1 MKGSIMN
8 SRFMVLTLIILGA
21 AFTRLIPHYPNFTA
35 IGAVALFGGA
45 YYSKKWLSF
54 LVPLTALFLTDLI
67 IGLYSQMWIVYLSF
81 VLIVL
86 IGWTLQGIKKPGK
99 VILASI
105 SASVSFFIITNF
117 AMWYG
122 SSLYPQNFTG
132 IMESYTAAIPFFSY
146 TLLGDLFYVGI
157 MFGAFEI
164 AKAKFPQL
172 ARTARYV

>member
-1 MKGSIMN
+1 MKEN
-8 SRFMVLTLIILGA
+8 VKNPRFVVLTLIILGA

-45 YYSKKWLSF
+45 YFNKKWF
-54 LVPLTALFLTDLI
+54 AFIVPLAALFLTDLI
-67 IGLYSQMWIVYLSF
+67 IGFYSQMWVVYLSF
-81 VLIVL
+81 LLIVV
-86 IGWTLQGIKKPGK
+86 IGMSLQGTKKPGK

-132 IMESYTAAIPFFSY
+132 IIESYTAAIPFFSY

-157 MFGAFEI
+157 MFGVFEI
-164 AKAKFPQL
+164 AKVKFPRL
-172 ARTARYV
+172 AQAQ

>member
-1 MKGSIMN
+1 MKENIMN
-8 SRFMVLTLIILGA
+8 SRFIVLTLIILGA

-45 YYSKKWLSF
+45 YFSKKWLAF
-54 LVPLTALFLTDLI
+54 IVPLAALFLTDLI
-67 IGLYSQMWIVYLSF
+67 IGFYSQMWVVYLSF

-86 IGWTLQGIKKPGK
+86 IGMTLHGAKKPGK

-105 SASVSFFIITNF
+105 SASVSFFLITNF

-122 SSLYPQNFTG
+122 SALYPQNFTG

-157 MFGAFEI
+157 MFGLFEI
-164 AKAKFPQL
+164 AKAKFPRL
-172 ARTARYV
+172 AEV

>member
-1 MKGSIMN
+1 MKEN
-8 SRFMVLTLIILGA
+8 VKNPRFVVLTLIILGA

-45 YYSKKWLSF
+45 YFNKKWLAF
-54 LVPLTALFLTDLI
+54 IVPLAALFLTDLI
-67 IGLYSQMWIVYLSF
+67 IGFYSQMWVVYLSF
-81 VLIVL
+81 LLIVV
-86 IGWTLQGIKKPGK
+86 IGMSLQGTKKPGK

-132 IMESYTAAIPFFSY
+132 IIESYTAAIPFFSY

-157 MFGAFEI
+157 MFGVFEI
-164 AKAKFPQL
+164 AKVKFPRL
-172 ARTARYV
+172 AQAQ

>member
-1 MKGSIMN
+1 MKEQILN
-8 SRFMVLTLIILGA
+8 SRFIVLTLIILGA

-45 YYSKKWLSF
+45 YYSKKWLAF
-54 LVPLTALFLTDLI
+54 IIPLAALFLTDLI
-67 IGLYSQMWIVYLSF
+67 IGLYSQMWVVYLSF

-86 IGWTLQGIKKPGK
+86 IGMTLQGVKKPGK

-105 SASVSFFIITNF
+105 SASVSFFLITNF

-157 MFGAFEI
+157 MFGVFEI
-164 AKAKFPQL
+164 AKAKFPL
-172 ARTARYV
+172 LTEAH

>member
-1 MKGSIMN
+1 MKENIKN
-8 SRFMVLTLIILGA
+8 PRFVVLTLIILGA

-45 YYSKKWLSF
+45 YFTKKWLSF
-54 LVPLTALFLTDLI
+54 VVPLAALFLTDLI
-67 IGLYSQMWIVYLSF
+67 IGFYSQMWVVYLSF

-86 IGWTLQGIKKPGK
+86 IGMTLQEAKKPGK

-122 SSLYPQNFTG
+122 SALYPKTITG

-164 AKAKFPQL
+164 AKAKFPRL
-172 ARTARYV
+172 AQAY

>member
-1 MKGSIMN
+1 MKENIMN

-21 AFTRLIPHYPNFTA
+21 ALTRLIPHYPNFTA

-45 YYSKKWLSF
+45 YYSKKWLAF
-54 LVPLTALFLTDLI
+54 IVPLAALFLTDLI
-67 IGLYSQMWIVYLSF
+67 IGFYSQMWVIYLSF

-86 IGWTLQGIKKPGK
+86 IGMTLQGAKKPGR

-105 SASVSFFIITNF
+105 SASVSFFLITNF

-122 SSLYPQNFTG
+122 SVLYPQNFTG

-164 AKAKFPQL
+164 AKAKFPRL
-172 ARTARYV
+172 AEAQ

>member
-1 MKGSIMN
+1 MKENLMN
-8 SRFMVLTLIILGA
+8 SRFIVLTMIILGA

-45 YYSKKWLSF
+45 YFSKKWLAF
-54 LVPLTALFLTDLI
+54 IVPLTALFLTDLI
-67 IGLYSQMWIVYLSF
+67 IGLYSQMWVVYLSF

-86 IGWTLQGIKKPGK
+86 IGLTLQGAKKPGK

-105 SASVSFFIITNF
+105 SASVSFFVITNF

-122 SSLYPQNFTG
+122 SSLYPQNLTG

-164 AKAKFPQL
+164 VKVRFPGL
-172 ARTARYV
+172 AEAR

>member
-1 MKGSIMN
+1 M
-8 SRFMVLTLIILGA
+8 IILGA

-45 YYSKKWLSF
+45 YFTKKWLAF
-54 LVPLTALFLTDLI
+54 IVPLAALFLTDLI
-67 IGLYSQMWIVYLSF
+67 IGFYSQMWVVYLSF
-81 VLIVL
+81 MLIVV
-86 IGWTLQGIKKPGK
+86 IGMSLQGTKKPGK

-105 SASVSFFIITNF
+105 SASVSFFVITNF
-117 AMWYG
+117 VMWYG

-157 MFGAFEI
+157 MFGVFEI
-164 AKAKFPQL
+164 AKAKFPRL
-172 ARTARYV
+172 AEAQ

>member
-1 MKGSIMN
+1 MKGNIMN

-67 IGLYSQMWIVYLSF
+67 IGLYSQMWVVYLSF
-81 VLIVL
+81 VFIVL

-105 SASVSFFIITNF
+105 SASVSFFHNH
-117 AMWYG
+117 
-122 SSLYPQNFTG
+122 
-132 IMESYTAAIPFFSY
+132 
-146 TLLGDLFYVGI
+146 
-157 MFGAFEI
+157 
-164 AKAKFPQL
+164 
-172 ARTARYV
+172 

>member
-1 MKGSIMN
+1 MKENIRN
-8 SRFMVLTLIILGA
+8 PRFVVLTLIILGA
-21 AFTRLIPHYPNFTA
+21 ALTRLIPHYPNFTA

-45 YYSKKWLSF
+45 YFNKKWLAF
-54 LVPLTALFLTDLI
+54 IVPLSALFLTDLI
-67 IGLYSQMWIVYLSF
+67 IGLYSQMWVVYLSF
-81 VLIVL
+81 ILIVV
-86 IGWTLQGIKKPGK
+86 IGMSLQGTKKPGK

-132 IMESYTAAIPFFSY
+132 IIESYTAAIPFFSY

-157 MFGAFEI
+157 MFGVFEI
-164 AKAKFPQL
+164 AKAKFPNL
-172 ARTARYV
+172 AEAH

>member
-1 MKGSIMN
+1 MKENIVN
-8 SRFMVLTLIILGA
+8 SRFFVLTMIILGA
-21 AFTRLIPHYPNFTA
+21 SFTRLIPHYPNFTA

-45 YYSKKWLSF
+45 YFSKKWLAF
-54 LVPLTALFLTDLI
+54 IVPLTALFLTDLI
-67 IGLYSQMWIVYLSF
+67 IGLYSQMWVVYLSF
-81 VLIVL
+81 VLIVI
-86 IGWTLQGIKKPGK
+86 IGLTLQGAKKPGK

-105 SASVSFFIITNF
+105 SASVSFFVITNF

-122 SSLYPQNFTG
+122 SSLYPQNLTG

-164 AKAKFPQL
+164 AKAKFPKL
-172 ARTARYV
+172 AKAR